1 VACAR
6 SRRSQIRKLQGPTM
20 HSLRHQESLEIV
32 AGFYDL
38 ASGKVEILS

>member
-1 VACAR
+1 VLAGL
-6 SRRSQIRKLQGPTM
+6 IETKGFKV
-20 HSLRHQESLEIV
+20 V